1 MDTLTQIL
9 LGAAVG
15 GAVGGRRLGWIAP
28 AAGAVGGLI
37 PDLDVF
43 WPTAPDSMDY
53 WDVHRGI
60 THSLFFGPVVGPAL
74 AWASARLH
82 AARLRRR
89 GEDASGLLV
98 PWMLVWVLSIFTHP
112 LLDLFTIY
120 GTQLLAPFSTQRFA
134 LPAAPIID
142 PVYTL
147 LLVAALLIARSA
159 GWRSADARKAL
170 VAGLALSTAYLCLGW
185 AQHDRAL
192 ALARADGAPP
202 VREAQ
207 SKTASTT
214 MFTPWLRRVTLEGER
229 ARHVGF
235 VSTLNP
241 RPINW
246 IELPRDPKA
255 EALAREALATP
266 EGARYRLFASQVI
279 HPHIVAD
286 EQGRRW
292 LRLGDMRYGAPGASI
307 AGQWGLQWPIDE
319 AGRLD
324 GEGSRYRV
332 SPGAT
337 WDRVVALL
345 RASVGLDNH
354 VF

>member
-15 GAVGGRRLGWIAP
+15 GAVGGRRFGWIAP

-37 PDLDVF
+37 PDLDVL
-43 WPTAPDSMDY
+43 WPTDPGSMDF

-60 THSLFFGPVVGPAL
+60 THSLFFGPVVGTAL
-74 AWASARLH
+74 AWVSASIH
-82 AARLRRR
+82 AARRRRR
-89 GEDASGLLV
+89 GEDASGLFV
-98 PWMLVWVLSIFTHP
+98 PWALVWVLSIFTHP
-112 LLDLFTIY
+112 LLDLFTVY
-120 GTQLLAPFSTQRFA
+120 GTQLLAPFSARRFA
-134 LPAAPIID
+134 LPAVPIID
-142 PVYTL
+142 PGYTL
-147 LLVAALLIARSA
+147 VLVAVLLIARRV

-170 VAGLALSTAYLCLGW
+170 VVGLALSTAYLGLGW
-185 AQHDRAL
+185 AQHHRAL
-192 ALARADGAPP
+192 ALAGADGAQP
-202 VREAQ
+202 VREARA
-207 SKTASTT
+207 KTASTT
-214 MFTPWLRRVTLEGER
+214 MFTPWLRRVTLEGEN

-246 IELPRDPKA
+246 IELPREPEA
-255 EALAREALATP
+255 EALAQEALATP
-266 EGARYRLFASQVI
+266 EGRRYRLFASAVI

-307 AGQWGLQWPIDE
+307 AGQWGLQWRVDGT
-319 AGRLD
+319 GRLD
-324 GEGSRYRV
+324 GEGVRYRV

-345 RASVGLDNH
+345 RASMGLDNH